1 MNHLIKFKKVI
12 SVLAIVLIPIII
24 IEYIPYFNETKLLA
38 HSMLSGKNYDEAKI
52 DLGFL
57 YLRGDGVTQDTKK
70 AIDLFQES
78 AEKGYVPAQIILG
91 GLYYSDKE
99 VKDYNQAFKWYKL
112 AADNGDASAKSII
125 ENWQESI
132 KALQ

>member
-1 MNHLIKFKKVI
+1 MNHLIKFKKLLI
-12 SVLAIVLIPIII
+12 IIGLVLLPIIT
-24 IEYIPYFNETKLLA
+24 IEYLPYFIETKLLA

-70 AIDLFQES
+70 AIDLFQAS
-78 AEKGYVPAQIILG
+78 AEKDYVPAQIILG

-125 ENWQESI
+125 GNWQEST
-132 KALQ
+132 KAQK

>member
-1 MNHLIKFKKVI
+1 MNHLIKFKKLLI
-12 SVLAIVLIPIII
+12 IIGLLLIPIITV
-24 IEYIPYFNETKLLA
+24 EYLPYFNETKLLA

-52 DLGFL
+52 ELGFL

-70 AIDLFQES
+70 AIDLFRES

-112 AADNGDASAKSII
+112 AADKS
-125 ENWQESI
+125 NSDMMP
-132 KALQ
+132 LV

>member
-1 MNHLIKFKKVI
+1 
-12 SVLAIVLIPIII
+12 
-24 IEYIPYFNETKLLA
+24 
-38 HSMLSGKNYDEAKI
+38 MLSGKNYDEAKI
-52 DLGFL
+52 ELGFL

-70 AIDLFQES
+70 AIDLFRES

-112 AADNGDASAKSII
+112 AADKS
-125 ENWQESI
+125 NSDMMP
-132 KALQ
+132 LV

>member
-1 MNHLIKFKKVI
+1 MNHLIKFKKLLI
-12 SVLAIVLIPIII
+12 IIGLLLIPIITV
-24 IEYIPYFNETKLLA
+24 EYLPYFNETKLLA

-52 DLGFL
+52 ELGFL

-70 AIDLFQES
+70 AIDLFRES

-112 AADNGDASAKSII
+112 AADKST
-125 ENWQESI
+125 SDMMP
-132 KALQ
+132 LV